1 MSNSNYTNLDDFF
14 QLACSLLE
22 NQRISKSM
30 EVFEKLLLA
39 DYNPSLILPYMIK
52 VSMMKNDLNA
62 ALNYIDLSL
71 DENPEDIELLSL
83 KASIL
88 LQKNHFEDALEV
100 SNQIL
105 IIDGKNDAAFE
116 MKLSALKMLQR
127 FDEIEELINNS
138 NLTKD
143 YILDE
148 TIYGEDNHDA
158 EADLLDEEFNKFKKL
173 DITQLK
179 QLNNNSNINTNLN
192 NEDLTTGKTKI
203 LTENNVFIQQSS
215 NEYSK
220 NSPDS
225 QSQEKFNN
233 IIESK
238 ENFNPTDMDFVS
250 GYDILTKEGPKNNNQ
265 MDNTKNDMYKGSD
278 INNQLNNFRSDSQSN
293 IDLNN
298 ENNLYDGYYDD
309 SLKYDKG
316 ILKDNTY
323 KDEID
328 ESIPIEDL
336 SFKTALELKSDI
348 KDLSDN
354 VSSQNIYDD
363 SNSTNLKDDENYLYQ
378 SDEGTNENYLN
389 PQEQSSKSNK
399 DDNLLNDFLSEM
411 DKQIYDNYNPEEN
424 EFNLND
430 LDEDY
435 DNNLNEVDLSSIDG
449 NGEKYNIVNEDLS
462 STNDMET
469 QSIENFN
476 STSNNDGNY
485 INNPDNIYDDEDNT
499 TMDDFIQDSDDNNNY
514 ELDNKLFEGFDM
526 DIDDLSSVPILV
538 DDYNIPED
546 NYLVEQKDNIIE
558 DVDLDELFHF
568 DSNGNLIEEDIDK
581 ILKHSY
587 KNKYYN
593 DDD

>member
-265 MDNTKNDMYKGSD
+265 IDNTKNDMYKGSD

-336 SFKTALELKSDI
+336 SFRTALELKSDI

-499 TMDDFIQDSDDNNNY
+499 TMDDFIQDSDDNNY

>member
-336 SFKTALELKSDI
+336 SLKTALELKSDI

>member
-238 ENFNPTDMDFVS
+238 ENFNPTVMDFVS

-363 SNSTNLKDDENYLYQ
+363 SNSTNLKDDENYLYIEKN
-378 SDEGTNENYLN
+378 DTNPY
-389 PQEQSSKSNK
+389 K
-399 DDNLLNDFLSEM
+399 DLF
-411 DKQIYDNYNPEEN
+411 
-424 EFNLND
+424 
-430 LDEDY
+430 
-435 DNNLNEVDLSSIDG
+435 
-449 NGEKYNIVNEDLS
+449 
-462 STNDMET
+462 
-469 QSIENFN
+469 
-476 STSNNDGNY
+476 
-485 INNPDNIYDDEDNT
+485 
-499 TMDDFIQDSDDNNNY
+499 
-514 ELDNKLFEGFDM
+514 KLFITFITFKFE
-526 DIDDLSSVPILV
+526 
-538 DDYNIPED
+538 
-546 NYLVEQKDNIIE
+546 
-558 DVDLDELFHF
+558 
-568 DSNGNLIEEDIDK
+568 
-581 ILKHSY
+581 
-587 KNKYYN
+587 
-593 DDD
+593 

>member
-1 MSNSNYTNLDDFF
+1 
-14 QLACSLLE
+14 
-22 NQRISKSM
+22 
-30 EVFEKLLLA
+30 
-39 DYNPSLILPYMIK
+39 
-52 VSMMKNDLNA
+52 MMV
-62 ALNYIDLSL
+62 I
-71 DENPEDIELLSL
+71 
-83 KASIL
+83 
-88 LQKNHFEDALEV
+88 
-100 SNQIL
+100 
-105 IIDGKNDAAFE
+105 
-116 MKLSALKMLQR
+116 MM
-127 FDEIEELINNS
+127 
-138 NLTKD
+138 
-143 YILDE
+143 
-148 TIYGEDNHDA
+148 
-158 EADLLDEEFNKFKKL
+158 
-173 DITQLK
+173 
-179 QLNNNSNINTNLN
+179 
-192 NEDLTTGKTKI
+192 
-203 LTENNVFIQQSS
+203 
-215 NEYSK
+215 
-220 NSPDS
+220 
-225 QSQEKFNN
+225 
-233 IIESK
+233 
-238 ENFNPTDMDFVS
+238 
-250 GYDILTKEGPKNNNQ
+250 
-265 MDNTKNDMYKGSD
+265 
-278 INNQLNNFRSDSQSN
+278 
-293 IDLNN
+293 
-298 ENNLYDGYYDD
+298 
-309 SLKYDKG
+309 

-323 KDEID
+323 KEEID

-336 SFKTALELKSDI
+336 SLKTALELKSDI

>member
-179 QLNNNSNINTNLN
+179 QLNNNSNINMNLN

-238 ENFNPTDMDFVS
+238 ENFNPTVMDFVS

-399 DDNLLNDFLSEM
+399 DDDLLNDFLSEM

>member
-265 MDNTKNDMYKGSD
+265 IDNTKNDMYKGSD

-499 TMDDFIQDSDDNNNY
+499 TMDDFIQDSDDNNY

>member
-88 LQKNHFEDALEV
+88 LQKNHFEDVLEV

-298 ENNLYDGYYDD
+298 ENNLNDGYYDD

-363 SNSTNLKDDENYLYQ
+363 SNSTNLKNDENYLYQ
-378 SDEGTNENYLN
+378 SDEGTNENHLN
-389 PQEQSSKSNK
+389 SHKQSSKSNK
-399 DDNLLNDFLSEM
+399 DDDLLNDFLSEM

-449 NGEKYNIVNEDLS
+449 NSEKYNIVNEGLS
-462 STNDMET
+462 SIEDMYT
-469 QSIENFN
+469 HRIENFN

>member
-148 TIYGEDNHDA
+148 TIYGEDNLDA

-399 DDNLLNDFLSEM
+399 DDDLLNDFLSEM

>member
-148 TIYGEDNHDA
+148 TIYGEDNLDA

-336 SFKTALELKSDI
+336 SFRTALELKSDI

>member
-179 QLNNNSNINTNLN
+179 QLNNNSNINMNLN

-238 ENFNPTDMDFVS
+238 ENFNPTVMDFVS

-389 PQEQSSKSNK
+389 PQEQSSK
-399 DDNLLNDFLSEM
+399 DDDLLNDFLSEM

>member
-225 QSQEKFNN
+225 QCQEKFNN

-328 ESIPIEDL
+328 GSIPIEDL

-378 SDEGTNENYLN
+378 SDEGTNENHLN
-389 PQEQSSKSNK
+389 SHKQSSKSNK
-399 DDNLLNDFLSEM
+399 DDDLLNDFLSEM

-462 STNDMET
+462 SIEDMYT
-469 QSIENFN
+469 HRIENFN

-485 INNPDNIYDDEDNT
+485 INNPDNIYDYEDNT

>member
-399 DDNLLNDFLSEM
+399 DDDLLNDFLSEM

-538 DDYNIPED
+538 DDYNIP
-546 NYLVEQKDNIIE
+546 
-558 DVDLDELFHF
+558 
-568 DSNGNLIEEDIDK
+568 
-581 ILKHSY
+581 
-587 KNKYYN
+587 
-593 DDD
+593 

>member
-88 LQKNHFEDALEV
+88 LQKNNFEDALDV

-138 NLTKD
+138 NMTKD

-158 EADLLDEEFNKFKKL
+158 EVDLLDEEFNKFKKL

-179 QLNNNSNINTNLN
+179 QLNNNSNINND
-192 NEDLTTGKTKI
+192 EVSKGKTKI

-250 GYDILTKEGPKNNNQ
+250 GYDILTNDGPKNNNQ
-265 MDNTKNDMYKGSD
+265 MDNTKNDMYKESD
-278 INNQLNNFRSDSQSN
+278 INNQFNNFKSDSQSN

-298 ENNLYDGYYDD
+298 ENDLYDDYYDD
-309 SLKYDKG
+309 SLKYDEE
-316 ILKDNTY
+316 ILKDNIY
-323 KDEID
+323 KNEID

-348 KDLSDN
+348 NDLPDN
-354 VSSQNIYDD
+354 DSSQNIYDH
-363 SNSTNLKDDENYLYQ
+363 SNLNNQKDDEDYLYS
-378 SDEGTNENYLN
+378 SDEFTNENYLN

-399 DDNLLNDFLSEM
+399 DDDLLNDFLSEM

-499 TMDDFIQDSDDNNNY
+499 IMDDFIQDSDDNNNY

>member
-238 ENFNPTDMDFVS
+238 ENFNPTVMDFVS

-265 MDNTKNDMYKGSD
+265 LDNTKNDMYKGSD

-399 DDNLLNDFLSEM
+399 DDDLLNDFLSEM

>member
-238 ENFNPTDMDFVS
+238 ENFNPTVMDFVS

-399 DDNLLNDFLSEM
+399 DDDLLNDFLSEM

>member
-499 TMDDFIQDSDDNNNY
+499 TMDDFIQDSDDNNY

>member
-148 TIYGEDNHDA
+148 TIYGEDNHDV
-158 EADLLDEEFNKFKKL
+158 EADLLDAEFNKFKKL

-378 SDEGTNENYLN
+378 SDEGTNENHLN
-389 PQEQSSKSNK
+389 SHKQSSKSNK
-399 DDNLLNDFLSEM
+399 DDDLLNDFLSEM

>member
-179 QLNNNSNINTNLN
+179 QLNNNSNINMNLN

-238 ENFNPTDMDFVS
+238 ENFNPTVMDFVS

-399 DDNLLNDFLSEM
+399 DDDLLNDFLSEM

-499 TMDDFIQDSDDNNNY
+499 TMDDFIQDSDDNNY

>member
-336 SFKTALELKSDI
+336 SFRTALELKSDI

>member
-336 SFKTALELKSDI
+336 SFRTALELKSDI

-499 TMDDFIQDSDDNNNY
+499 TMDDFIQDSDDNNY

>member
-88 LQKNHFEDALEV
+88 LQKNHFEDVLEV

-278 INNQLNNFRSDSQSN
+278 INIQLNNFRSDSQSN

-298 ENNLYDGYYDD
+298 ENNLNDGYYDD

-363 SNSTNLKDDENYLYQ
+363 SNSTNLKNDENYLYQ
-378 SDEGTNENYLN
+378 SDEGTNENHLN
-389 PQEQSSKSNK
+389 SHKQSSKSNK
-399 DDNLLNDFLSEM
+399 DDDLLNDFLSEM

-449 NGEKYNIVNEDLS
+449 NSEKYNIVNEGLS
-462 STNDMET
+462 SIEDMYT
-469 QSIENFN
+469 HRIENFN

>member
-238 ENFNPTDMDFVS
+238 ENFNPTVMDFVS

-399 DDNLLNDFLSEM
+399 DDDLLNDFLSEM

-526 DIDDLSSVPILV
+526 DIHDLSSVPILV

>member
-148 TIYGEDNHDA
+148 TIYGEDNHDV
-158 EADLLDEEFNKFKKL
+158 EADLLDAEFNKFKKL

-378 SDEGTNENYLN
+378 SDEGTNENHLN
-389 PQEQSSKSNK
+389 SHKQSSKSNK
-399 DDNLLNDFLSEM
+399 DDDLLNDFLSEM

-462 STNDMET
+462 SIEDMYT
-469 QSIENFN
+469 HRIENFN

>member
-328 ESIPIEDL
+328 GSIPIEDL

-378 SDEGTNENYLN
+378 SDEGTNENHLN
-389 PQEQSSKSNK
+389 SHKQSSKSNK
-399 DDNLLNDFLSEM
+399 DDDLLNDFLSEM

-462 STNDMET
+462 SIEDMYT
-469 QSIENFN
+469 HRIENFN

-485 INNPDNIYDDEDNT
+485 INNPDNIYDYEDNT

>member
-1 MSNSNYTNLDDFF
+1 
-14 QLACSLLE
+14 
-22 NQRISKSM
+22 
-30 EVFEKLLLA
+30 
-39 DYNPSLILPYMIK
+39 MIK

>member
-105 IIDGKNDAAFE
+105 IIDGKNDAAFK

-378 SDEGTNENYLN
+378 SDEGTNENHLN
-389 PQEQSSKSNK
+389 SHKQSSKSNK
-399 DDNLLNDFLSEM
+399 DDDLLNDFLSEM

-462 STNDMET
+462 SIEDMYT
-469 QSIENFN
+469 RRIENFN

>member
-293 IDLNN
+293 IDFNN

-399 DDNLLNDFLSEM
+399 DDDLLNDFLSEM

>member
-238 ENFNPTDMDFVS
+238 ENFNPTVMDFVS

-336 SFKTALELKSDI
+336 SFRTALELKSDI

>member
-399 DDNLLNDFLSEM
+399 DDDLLNDFLSEM

>member
-179 QLNNNSNINTNLN
+179 QLNNNSNINMNLN

-399 DDNLLNDFLSEM
+399 DDDLLNDFLSEM

>member
-399 DDNLLNDFLSEM
+399 DDDLLNDFLSEM

-499 TMDDFIQDSDDNNNY
+499 TMDDFIQDSDDNNY